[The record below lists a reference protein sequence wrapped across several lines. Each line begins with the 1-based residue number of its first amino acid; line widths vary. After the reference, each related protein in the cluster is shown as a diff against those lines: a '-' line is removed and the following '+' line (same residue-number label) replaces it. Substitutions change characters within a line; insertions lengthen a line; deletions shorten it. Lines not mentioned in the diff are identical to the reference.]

1 MLDTPRKTTVTT
13 VTVTLGIEKSYK
25 REPYVLPMT
34 NDSYD
39 N

>member
-13 VTVTLGIEKSYK
+13 VTVTLGTEKPCM

-34 NDSYD
+34 NDSYY